1 MEDFLTIIVIF
12 VQITVK
18 TIHIHWLSAAI
29 HLPFILEEVT
39 HLSLSAPFLQ
49 PALRPPAI
57 LGLAAT
63 HLHLIIYIASL
74 NTIVATLSAAIAMPA
89 VARSAAAVAVSVVE
103 GTIVAGT
110 EDGREVAGDIIMD
123 IYEAVTVFLA
133 NFATD

>member
-1 MEDFLTIIVIF
+1 MTIIVIF

-29 HLPFILEEVT
+29 HQSFILEEVT

-49 PALRPPAI
+49 PALRPSVI

-74 NTIVATLSAAIAMPA
+74 NTIVATLSAAIAMTP
-89 VARSAAAVAVSVVE
+89 VARPAAAVAVSVVE
-103 GTIVAGT
+103 GTIVAGA

>member
-1 MEDFLTIIVIF
+1 MTIIVIF

-18 TIHIHWLSAAI
+18 TIHIHCLSAAI
-29 HLPFILEEVT
+29 HLSFILEEVT
-39 HLSLSAPFLQ
+39 HLPLSAPFLQ
-49 PALRPPAI
+49 PALRPPVI

-74 NTIVATLSAAIAMPA
+74 NMVVATLSAAIAMPT

-103 GTIVAGT
+103 GTIVAGA

>member
-1 MEDFLTIIVIF
+1 MTIIVIF

-18 TIHIHWLSAAI
+18 NIHIHCLSAAI
-29 HLPFILEEVT
+29 HQSFILEEVT

-49 PALRPPAI
+49 PALCPPVI
-57 LGLAAT
+57 LRLAAT

-74 NTIVATLSAAIAMPA
+74 NMVVATLSPAIAMPT
-89 VARSAAAVAVSVVE
+89 VARSAGAVAVSVVE
-103 GTIVAGT
+103 GTIVAGA
-110 EDGREVAGDIIMD
+110 EGGRESAGDIIMD

>member
-1 MEDFLTIIVIF
+1 MTIIVIF

-18 TIHIHWLSAAI
+18 AIHIHWLSAAI
-29 HLPFILEEVT
+29 HLSFILEEVT

-49 PALRPPAI
+49 PALRPPVI

-74 NTIVATLSAAIAMPA
+74 NTVVATLSAAIAMTT
-89 VARSAAAVAVSVVE
+89 VARSAAAVAVSVTE
-103 GTIVAGT
+103 GTIVAVA
-110 EDGREVAGDIIMD
+110 EDAGEDAEDIIMD

>member
-1 MEDFLTIIVIF
+1 MTIIVIF
-12 VQITVK
+12 VKITVK
-18 TIHIHWLSAAI
+18 NIHIHCLSTAI
-29 HLPFILEEVT
+29 HLSFILEDVT
-39 HLSLSAPFLQ
+39 HLSLSEPFLQ
-49 PALRPPAI
+49 PALRPPVI
-57 LGLAAT
+57 LRLAAT

-74 NTIVATLSAAIAMPA
+74 NTVVATLSSAIAMPT

-103 GTIVAGT
+103 GTIVAEA

>member
-1 MEDFLTIIVIF
+1 MTIIVIF

-18 TIHIHWLSAAI
+18 TIHIHCLSAAI
-29 HLPFILEEVT
+29 HLSFILEEVT

-49 PALRPPAI
+49 PALRPPVI

-63 HLHLIIYIASL
+63 HLHLLYIASL
-74 NTIVATLSAAIAMPA
+74 NTIVATLSAAIAMTT
-89 VARSAAAVAVSVVE
+89 VARSAAVVAVSVTE
-103 GTIVAGT
+103 ETIVAVV
-110 EDGREVAGDIIMD
+110 EDAGEDAEDIIMD

>member
-1 MEDFLTIIVIF
+1 MTIIVIF

-18 TIHIHWLSAAI
+18 NIHIHWHSAAI
-29 HLPFILEEVT
+29 HQSFILEEVT

-49 PALRPPAI
+49 PALCPPVI
-57 LGLAAT
+57 LRLAAT

-74 NTIVATLSAAIAMPA
+74 NTVAATLSPAISMPT
-89 VARSAAAVAVSVVE
+89 VARPAAAVAVSVVE
-103 GTIVAGT
+103 GTIEAGA
-110 EDGREVAGDIIMD
+110 EDVREVAGDIIMD

>member
-1 MEDFLTIIVIF
+1 M
-12 VQITVK
+12 
-18 TIHIHWLSAAI
+18 
-29 HLPFILEEVT
+29 T

-49 PALRPPAI
+49 PAIRPPVI

-74 NTIVATLSAAIAMPA
+74 TTVVATLSAAIAMPT

-103 GTIVAGT
+103 GTIVAGA
-110 EDGREVAGDIIMD
+110 EDGGESAGDIIMD

>member
-1 MEDFLTIIVIF
+1 MTIIVIF

-18 TIHIHWLSAAI
+18 NIHIHCLSAAI
-29 HLPFILEEVT
+29 HQSFILEEVT

-49 PALRPPAI
+49 PALRPPVI

-63 HLHLIIYIASL
+63 HLHLIVYIASL
-74 NTIVATLSAAIAMPA
+74 NTVVATLSAAIAMTP
-89 VARSAAAVAVSVVE
+89 VARSATAVAVSVVE
-103 GTIVAGT
+103 GTIVAVA
-110 EDGREVAGDIIMD
+110 EDAREDAEDIIMD

>member
-1 MEDFLTIIVIF
+1 MTIIVIF

-18 TIHIHWLSAAI
+18 TIHIHWLSAVI
-29 HLPFILEEVT
+29 HLSFILEEVT

-49 PALRPPAI
+49 PALYPPVI

-74 NTIVATLSAAIAMPA
+74 NTIVATLSAAIAMPT

-103 GTIVAGT
+103 GTIVAGA
-110 EDGREVAGDIIMD
+110 EGGRESAGDIIMD

>member
-1 MEDFLTIIVIF
+1 MTIIVIF

-29 HLPFILEEVT
+29 HQSFILEEVT

-49 PALRPPAI
+49 PAIRPPVI

-74 NTIVATLSAAIAMPA
+74 NMVVATLSAAIAMPTA
-89 VARSAAAVAVSVVE
+89 ARPAAAVAVSVVE
-103 GTIVAGT
+103 GAIVAGA
-110 EDGREVAGDIIMD
+110 EDGREGAGDIIMD

>member
-1 MEDFLTIIVIF
+1 MTIIVIF

-18 TIHIHWLSAAI
+18 NIHIHCLSAAI
-29 HLPFILEEVT
+29 HLSFILEEVT

-49 PALRPPAI
+49 PAPRPPVI

-74 NTIVATLSAAIAMPA
+74 NTIVATLSAAIAMPT
-89 VARSAAAVAVSVVE
+89 VARSAAAVAVSVTE
-103 GTIVAGT
+103 GTIVAVA
-110 EDGREVAGDIIMD
+110 EDAGEDAEDIIMD

>member
-1 MEDFLTIIVIF
+1 MTIIVIF

-18 TIHIHWLSAAI
+18 TIHIHCLSAAI
-29 HLPFILEEVT
+29 HLSFILEEVT

-74 NTIVATLSAAIAMPA
+74 NTVVATLSAAIAMPT
-89 VARSAAAVAVSVVE
+89 VARSAAAVAVSVTE
-103 GTIVAGT
+103 GTIVAGG
-110 EDGREVAGDIIMD
+110 EDAGEDAEDIIMD

>member
-1 MEDFLTIIVIF
+1 MTIIVIF

-29 HLPFILEEVT
+29 HQSFILEEVT

-49 PALRPPAI
+49 PALCPPVI
-57 LGLAAT
+57 LGLTAT

-74 NTIVATLSAAIAMPA
+74 NMVVATLSPAIAMPT

-103 GTIVAGT
+103 GAIVAGT

>member
-1 MEDFLTIIVIF
+1 MTIIAIF

-18 TIHIHWLSAAI
+18 TIHIHWLSATI
-29 HLPFILEEVT
+29 HLSFILEEVT

-63 HLHLIIYIASL
+63 HLHLIIYIVSL
-74 NTIVATLSAAIAMPA
+74 NTIVATLSAAITMPTA
-89 VARSAAAVAVSVVE
+89 ARSAAAVAVSITE

-110 EDGREVAGDIIMD
+110 EDGGEDAEDIIMD

>member
-1 MEDFLTIIVIF
+1 MTIIVIF

-29 HLPFILEEVT
+29 HLSFILEEVT

-49 PALRPPAI
+49 PALRPPVI

-74 NTIVATLSAAIAMPA
+74 NMVVATLSAAIAMPT

-103 GTIVAGT
+103 GTIVAGAGA
-110 EDGREVAGDIIMD
+110 EDGRESAGDIIMD

>member
-1 MEDFLTIIVIF
+1 MTIIVIF

-29 HLPFILEEVT
+29 HLSFILEEVT

-49 PALRPPAI
+49 PALRPPVI

-74 NTIVATLSAAIAMPA
+74 NTVVATLSAAIAMPT
-89 VARSAAAVAVSVVE
+89 VAMAAAVAVSVVE
-103 GTIVAGT
+103 GTIVAGA
-110 EDGREVAGDIIMD
+110 EDGREVAGNIIMD
-123 IYEAVTVFLA
+123 IYEAVTVFLV

>member
-1 MEDFLTIIVIF
+1 MTIIVIF

-18 TIHIHWLSAAI
+18 TFHIHWLSAAI
-29 HLPFILEEVT
+29 HLSFILEEVT

-49 PALRPPAI
+49 PALRLPVI
-57 LGLAAT
+57 LELAAT

-74 NTIVATLSAAIAMPA
+74 NTVVATLSAAIAMPT
-89 VARSAAAVAVSVVE
+89 VARSAAAVAVSVTE
-103 GTIVAGT
+103 GTIVAVA
-110 EDGREVAGDIIMD
+110 EDAGEDAEDIIMD

>member
-1 MEDFLTIIVIF
+1 MTIIVIF

-18 TIHIHWLSAAI
+18 NIHIHWLSAAI
-29 HLPFILEEVT
+29 HQSFILEEVT

-49 PALRPPAI
+49 PALCPPVI

-63 HLHLIIYIASL
+63 HLHLIIYIVSL
-74 NTIVATLSAAIAMPA
+74 NMVVATLSAAIAMTP

-103 GTIVAGT
+103 GTIVAGA
-110 EDGREVAGDIIMD
+110 EDGRESAGDIIMD
-123 IYEAVTVFLA
+123 IYEAVTVFLV

>member
-1 MEDFLTIIVIF
+1 MTIIVIF

-18 TIHIHWLSAAI
+18 NIHIHWLSAAI
-29 HLPFILEEVT
+29 HLSFILEEVT
-39 HLSLSAPFLQ
+39 HLSQSAPFLQ
-49 PALRPPAI
+49 PAPRPPVI
-57 LGLAAT
+57 LWLAAT
-63 HLHLIIYIASL
+63 HLHLIIYIVSL
-74 NTIVATLSAAIAMPA
+74 NMIADTLSAAIAMPT

-103 GTIVAGT
+103 GAIVAGA

>member
-1 MEDFLTIIVIF
+1 MTIIVIF

-29 HLPFILEEVT
+29 HLSLILEEVT

-49 PALRPPAI
+49 PALRPPVI

-63 HLHLIIYIASL
+63 HLHLIIYIVSL
-74 NTIVATLSAAIAMPA
+74 NMVVATLSAAIAMPT

-103 GTIVAGT
+103 GTIVAGA
-110 EDGREVAGDIIMD
+110 EDGGEVAEDIIMD